1 VVCVTVQGNWGEVI
15 GVTVQGNWNVVGLCY
30 CAG

>member
-1 VVCVTVQGNWGEVI
+1 MVCVTVQGNWGEVI